1 MAIFRCNRCG
11 YLRQVTD
18 EYINKSAKCPQC
30 QTPSPI
36 HDTIT
41 FIEKILDRYFALKKE
56 LSQVQQQAVSSEQL
70 EFQIVDNPDESSFAL
85 NEIDIHNTTELTSN
99 QQLKPII
106 TWFETHKITISV
118 DPKDL
123 DTTGFFD
130 EMALE
135 LGNNYEVLREVSDKI
150 KRTQNK
156 GYTNVNFQLATKSQ
170 KEIQEIVHFCN
181 QLYKYSFVA
190 KCYYQKKEKILK
202 LTLQT
207 ATPIVHFFNGVWFEW
222 FVFVQTFTLLQEKQ
236 LNFSGVRS
244 LNVTF
249 PNEDS
254 YELDNFFIVDN
265 TIPLCIE
272 CKAGEFRQD
281 LDKYS
286 RLRKRMNIPSSHYL
300 LCVAGLT
307 DEQANGLTSMYEVTV
322 VNENTIKTYV
332 EKLLARRAD

>member
-18 EYINKSAKCPQC
+18 EYISKTAKCPQC
-30 QTPSPI
+30 QTATPI
-36 HDTIT
+36 YDTIT
-41 FIEKILDRYFALKKE
+41 FIEKILDRYFTIKKE
-56 LSQVQQQAVSSEQL
+56 LSQLQQQNATPNLL
-70 EFQIVDNPDESSFAL
+70 EFQIVDTPEETSFSL
-85 NEIDIHNTTELTSN
+85 SDIDIHNTTELTTN
-99 QQLKPII
+99 QQLQPIVA
-106 TWFETHKITISV
+106 WFETRKITISV

-156 GYTNVNFQLATKSQ
+156 GYTHVNFQLSTKSQ

-207 ATPIVHFFNGVWFEW
+207 ATPIVHFFNGIWFEW
-222 FVFVQTFTLLQEKQ
+222 FVFIQTFTLLQEKQ
-236 LNFSGVRS
+236 VIFSGVRS

-249 PNEDS
+249 PNEDA
-254 YELDNFFIVDN
+254 YELDNFFLINN

-281 LDKYS
+281 LDKYA
-286 RLRKRMNIPSSHYL
+286 RLRKRINIPPSHYL

-307 DEQANGLTSMYEVTV
+307 DEQASGLTSMYEVTV
-322 VNENTIKTYV
+322 VNEKTIIPYV
-332 EKLLARRAD
+332 EKLLMR